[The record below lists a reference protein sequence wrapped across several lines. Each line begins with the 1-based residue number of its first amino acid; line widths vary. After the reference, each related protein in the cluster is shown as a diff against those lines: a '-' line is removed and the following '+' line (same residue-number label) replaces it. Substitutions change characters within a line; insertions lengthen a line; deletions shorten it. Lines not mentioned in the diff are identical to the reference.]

1 MNFKLKVF
9 TIDDVDDFSLGRRFR
24 FAVIDLEKSRD
35 YPANFVCLLPSIM
48 REERKSNNVF
58 QKIFGNKGLE
68 QAKALLTAAL
78 KAENDSKIKA
88 EIERRLKLLEPKAGN
103 QIKCGSCGHFF
114 LARRVRRFKQNLCQD
129 CLKKKY
135 GSRE

>member
-78 KAENDSKIKA
+78 KTENDSKIKA
-88 EIERRLKLLEPKAGN
+88 EIERRLKLLESKAGN